1 MLLINVWGSKV
12 TEDEMSAIG
21 TLITNAVNTAVEA
34 AIAPIYERLDRVDQH
49 LDRVDQ
55 RLDRLETMVMPMAA
69 DLRTIGTIQRR
80 MNAELVKVVP
90 VLDEATIVI
99 NELQNNQRALE
110 IKVDENTGILKRD
123 IQRLDAKIGE
133 NTATLRRDI
142 QRVAYA
148 VQTINERVTKHENM
162 PLDQAH
168 RRPKSPT

>member
-90 VLDEATIVI
+90 VLDEATTVI
-99 NELQNNQRALE
+99 NELQNHQRALE

-123 IQRLDAKIGE
+123 IQRLDAKIDE

-148 VQTINERVTKHENM
+148 VQNINERVTKHENT

>member
-34 AIAPIYERLDRVDQH
+34 AIAPIYERLDRVDQG
-49 LDRVDQ
+49 
-55 RLDRLETMVMPMAA
+55 LDRLETMVMPMAA

-123 IQRLDAKIGE
+123 IQRLDAKIDE

-148 VQTINERVTKHENM
+148 VQNINERVTKHENT
-162 PLDQAH
+162 PLDEAH